1 MKINS
6 NNYHYQPQGQLDL
19 NNAKNFMNS
28 TFKTHDTGLT
38 AELSQQT
45 GKPTMIIK
53 HESGAI
59 VRRIDGQQITNKMN
73 KIDTYV

>member
-1 MKINS
+1 M
-6 NNYHYQPQGQLDL
+6 NN
-19 NNAKNFMNS
+19 
-28 TFKTHDTGLT
+28 TFKSHSTGLT

-45 GKPTMIIK
+45 GRPTMIIK

>member
-1 MKINS
+1 VKIN

-19 NNAKNFMNS
+19 KTAKHFMNN
-28 TFKTHDTGLT
+28 TFKSHSTGLT

-45 GKPTMIIK
+45 GRPTMIIK